1 MQHGETADRKL
12 QSYHNTNGRAT
23 ALQVVEGSE
32 NMMAPRFNFDLI
44 AAAARRPGKFY
55 LAYGSNLSLERME
68 RRCPNAVAFGT
79 AVIPGYRLLFKKS
92 KTGSYATIEQ
102 DANSC
107 VPVLVYKI
115 SEYDEAMLDRYEGY
129 PKFYYKR
136 FFQLPV
142 MRFDS
147 GKRMKEK
154 KLCMAYRCPDAKI
167 VGTAVLHGWQL
178 MFKGVA
184 TIEPKPEKNTPVL
197 VWEISRRDEANLDR

>member
-1 MQHGETADRKL
+1 
-12 QSYHNTNGRAT
+12 
-23 ALQVVEGSE
+23 
-32 NMMAPRFNFDLI
+32 
-44 AAAARRPGKFY
+44 
-55 LAYGSNLSLERME
+55 ME

-154 KLCMAYRCPDAKI
+154 KLCMAYVMHEERLLGEPSMEYFGLLDDGYAAWGFNLSTLDKGLEDSIGIKAAAKYLALYQQ
-167 VGTAVLHGWQL
+167 G
-178 MFKGVA
+178 
-184 TIEPKPEKNTPVL
+184 
-197 VWEISRRDEANLDR
+197 